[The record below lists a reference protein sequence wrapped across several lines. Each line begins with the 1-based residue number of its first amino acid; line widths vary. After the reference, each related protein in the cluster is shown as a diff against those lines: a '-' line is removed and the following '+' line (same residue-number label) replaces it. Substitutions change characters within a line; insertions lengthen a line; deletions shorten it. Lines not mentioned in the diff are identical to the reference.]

1 MAVTPNRR
9 LLPRRNA
16 QRKVMELRFPCP
28 GLRLA
33 VGVILNLIISTN
45 PFLFIFLLRVTPSA
59 NRNSYR
65 VATPYYIYTQGRGAA
80 HLNPGLGKR
89 NSITFP
95 RRTRRAGDLRFRVAA
110 ACGLAALCRRG
121 VHHPLLCPALPA
133 LLFATPLL
141 LLASPAPPPASRR
154 LSRSIAMPALR
165 SAPSQLDAKSPPSS
179 LGLR

>member
-1 MAVTPNRR
+1 MNGQRPLFYHAGCCRHAAHGVGDGGDDKEENSFSDWRRYRHQKGEADNSRHGFLYLYHPIYYVLLQVTP
-9 LLPRRNA
+9 
-16 QRKVMELRFPCP
+16 
-28 GLRLA
+28 
-33 VGVILNLIISTN
+33 T
-45 PFLFIFLLRVTPSA
+45 A
-59 NRNSYR
+59 NRNS
-65 VATPYYIYTQGRGAA
+65 V
-80 HLNPGLGKR
+80 
-89 NSITFP
+89 TFP
-95 RRTRRAGDLRFRVAA
+95 LRAGDLRFRVAA

>member
-1 MAVTPNRR
+1 MGDGGDVVDRFGSLSAVEWVDGDIIRILYGKYNLHFGR
-9 LLPRRNA
+9 L
-16 QRKVMELRFPCP
+16 M
-28 GLRLA
+28 
-33 VGVILNLIISTN
+33 
-45 PFLFIFLLRVTPSA
+45 VTPSA

-65 VATPYYIYTQGRGAA
+65 VAKVVRDDTQGRGAA

-110 ACGLAALCRRG
+110 ACGLLAQRRRG

-141 LLASPAPPPASRR
+141 LLASPAPPLASRR

-165 SAPSQLDAKSPPSS
+165 SAPSQLDAKSPSSS